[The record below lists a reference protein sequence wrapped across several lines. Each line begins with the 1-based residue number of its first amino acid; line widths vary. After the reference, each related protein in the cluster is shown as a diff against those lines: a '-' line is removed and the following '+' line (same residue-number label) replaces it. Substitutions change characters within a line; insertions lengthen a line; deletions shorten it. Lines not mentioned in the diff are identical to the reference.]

1 MTRDNL
7 SSIEA
12 FKVKIATLH
21 QADITGL
28 ANLHEARI
36 TSLSEE
42 LAEKN
47 RQLEEMKKRLHQE
60 MQGKLHLRKE
70 YEIEVAKLKNKIM
83 DLRIQMNAVQI
94 EMKDNI
100 TSMRSQLDVTS
111 QGLIKDR
118 ETKARTIKSY
128 EDQMRKLRQT
138 IEAKDEQLN
147 LVGQNSAKK
156 EEYYKTQS
164 ETETEKVVNLKRELD
179 ER

>member
-1 MTRDNL
+1 LLKDLLKNRQSDLETQRQTLVAQRDSYRLEIDDLDKENRNLREKIEQMTRDNL

-128 EDQMRKLRQT
+128 ED
-138 IEAKDEQLN
+138 
-147 LVGQNSAKK
+147 
-156 EEYYKTQS
+156 
-164 ETETEKVVNLKRELD
+164 
-179 ER
+179 